1 MIFKVASFNI
11 NSIRARL
18 GILTEWLNKNRPDV
32 LCVQETKV
40 ADEQFPVDDLKAAGF
55 NVVFNG
61 QKSYNGVAIISPHEI
76 TDVSK
81 ELGLPGDSGE
91 ARFLK
96 AVVKGIPVVNSY
108 IPQGQDINS
117 PKFAY
122 KLSYISYLRQYFDN
136 NFSADKP
143 LLWMGDFNVAPE
155 AIDVHDP
162 KRLRGRV
169 MFHPE
174 EHKVLAQVKEWGFV
188 DVFRQHNSEG
198 GNFTFWDYRIRNGVE
213 RNVGWRLDHIWATK
227 ALAERSVNAWIDREP
242 RLKEKPSD
250 HTFIVAEFEL

>member
-1 MIFKVASFNI
+1 MKFKVASFNV

-18 GILTEWLNKNRPDV
+18 GILTEWLDKNQPDV
-32 LCVQETKV
+32 LCIQETKV
-40 ADEQFPVDDLKAAGF
+40 SDEQFPLADIKAAGF

-61 QKSYNGVAIISPHEI
+61 QKSYNGVAIVSPHEI

-81 ELGLPGDSGE
+81 ELGFPADSGE
-91 ARFLK
+91 ARFIK

-108 IPQGQDINS
+108 IPQGQDVNS

-122 KLSYISYLRQYFDN
+122 KLSYISHMRQYFAHHFRPD
-136 NFSADKP
+136 AP
-143 LLWMGDFNVAPE
+143 LLWLGDFNVALE
-155 AIDVHDP
+155 DIDVHDP

-174 EHKVLAQVKEWGFV
+174 EHKVLNQVKEWGFV
-188 DVFRQHNSEG
+188 DVFRQHQPEG
-198 GNFTFWDYRIRNGVE
+198 GNFTFWDYRIPNGVQ

-227 ALAERSVNAWIDREP
+227 PLAQLSTQAWIDKEP